1 MSAHAGHQRA
11 CFLNT
16 RDRSRVEV
24 HFNPASLQYGVSNE
38 IRGTDDKKPKQFVDK
53 SSATLSMDL
62 VFDTTDSGKDVRV
75 ATSRVAALMK
85 PDEEERVPPQVEFQ
99 WGAFRFTG
107 MVESYKETLEFF
119 SADGVPLR
127 ASVSL
132 SMVSQEKVF
141 EKKAASDS
149 SGRDA
154 LGRETQDKA
163 KTRDAPLSS
172 GDGRGV
178 AGLAARLGDAAA
190 ARLLAAANG
199 IENPRFP
206 GRSLLQI
213 PGETAPAPPRGL
225 VPEAAGRPPAGFSGL
240 RTPPPR
246 AARRPDTRAL
256 DRAPESAALASGDP
270 DAAEPGG
277 RARDPGKGAQST
289 EVGKPGE
296 LASRLRFDEGGDPWP

>member
-1 MSAHAGHQRA
+1 MNAQAECQRA

-16 RDRSRVEV
+16 TDHSKVEV
-24 HFNPASLQYGVSNE
+24 HFNPASLQYGISNE

-75 ATSRVAALMK
+75 ATGRVAALMK
-85 PDEEERVPPQVEFQ
+85 PDEEKRTPPQVEFQ

-107 MVESYKETLEFF
+107 MVESFKETLEFF

-132 SMVSQEKVF
+132 SLVSQEKIFVK
-141 EKKAASDS
+141 EAASDN

-154 LGRETQDKA
+154 LGRGKQH
-163 KTRDAPLSS
+163 KTRDAPRSS

-225 VPEAAGRPPAGFSGL
+225 VPEAAGRPPTGFSGL
-240 RTPPPR
+240 RNPPPR

-256 DRAPESAALASGDP
+256 DRGPESAALASGDP
-270 DAAEPGG
+270 DAAGPGG
-277 RARDPGKGAQST
+277 RARDAGKGAQST
-289 EVGKPGE
+289 DVGQPGA
-296 LASRLRFDEGGDPWP
+296 LASRLQFDEGGDPWP